1 METLKYEHVKEID
14 KIKSESS
21 KEIDRVKT
29 ESFNALAAS
38 NTTLESVMQ
47 SVQQMKLDKDNELLA
62 EKEAHFR
69 SNSKNN
75 EIIADLQEQVNS
87 LEDQLNRYYQ
97 AKEQFQQAIS
107 VVPVKPPKRGSVSDS
122 PNSSS
127 TSVPPSP
134 MSP

>member
-69 SNSKNN
+69 SNFKNN

-107 VVPVKPPKRGSVSDS
+107 VPVKPKRGSVSDS